1 MKRNESTGTDYPAQE
16 EDSGDNQEVGLNDEE
31 EPSEEGYESE
41 SAAPLTKAYR
51 DEVEE
56 RLSNRARWPSGN
68 ETDDPAGNETENGP
82 DVDPN
87 DPNLSATLTEA
98 GVDERKD
105 ELGMTDIEEFLD
117 DPENEDEDTEE
128 SFEENGGPSLND
140 ARDGR
145 TGDTTE

>member
-1 MKRNESTGTDYPAQE
+1 MKLDDSAATDYPAQDE
-16 EDSGDNQEVGLNDEE
+16 ENTDNQDVGLNEDE
-31 EPSEEGYESE
+31 EPSADAYDSE
-41 SAAPLTKAYR
+41 SAAPLTRAYR

-56 RLSNRARWPSGN
+56 RLSDRARWQTGN

-87 DPNLSATLTEA
+87 DPNLSAALTEA
-98 GVDERKD
+98 GAEDRKD

-117 DPENEDEDTEE
+117 DPEAEDEESEGDEE
-128 SFEENGGPSLND
+128 EGGPTLED

-145 TGDTTE
+145 TGDTRE